1 MFVPLGHFNDN
12 IMKKLLIIPM
22 LFACYLTMGQAYDF
36 NIKKKLNSATA
47 LRSVMVS
54 SPYLDG
60 NTYLA
65 DADEKLIGE
74 QIWMTSNLNVT
85 KFKNGDTIYEAK
97 TKAQWIKA
105 SKDKKPA
112 WCYYQNNAQYEKKY
126 AKLYNWYAVNDPR
139 GLAPKGWHIP
149 SSNEWEE
156 LISFI
161 KKDGIESLK
170 TQDGWNQYKTEG
182 TEYVKACIYCNRTGL
197 NRRGGICFICKG
209 AGFEKMYIEGRYF
222 GNGTNSSGFSAIP
235 SAKRLEDGRFNDRIG
250 DSAYWWA
257 ASETQSQKGYA
268 KYFLITT
275 GEKSKID
282 NYSKG
287 NGISVRLVKDNPE
300 KEEKDR
306 IAKEE
311 KKKKYSAIIGKSIQ
325 IGNIEVA
332 QYDFPEVMNWD
343 DAKKACEALGQGWK
357 LPSQDELN
365 SLYLSK
371 DKIGGFKHNY
381 WSSTENDFNGLAWY
395 QNFSN
400 GFQFSTNK
408 YATYYVRAIRAF

>member
-1 MFVPLGHFNDN
+1 MF
-12 IMKKLLIIPM
+12 
-22 LFACYLTMGQAYDF
+22 FACYMTMGQAYDF
-36 NIKKKLNSATA
+36 NIKKKFNSAKA
-47 LRSVMVS
+47 LQSVIVSRS
-54 SPYLDG
+54 YLDG
-60 NTYLA
+60 NPYLA

-74 QIWMTSNLNVT
+74 QIWMTSNLNVA
-85 KFKNGDTIYEAK
+85 KFQNGDTIYEAN

-170 TQDGWNQYKTEG
+170 TQDGWNQYYTEG

-197 NRRGGICFICKG
+197 NSRGGICFICKG
-209 AGFEKMYIEGRYF
+209 AGFEKIDFEGSYF
-222 GNGTNSSGFSAIP
+222 GNGTNSSGFSATP

-257 ASETQSQKGYA
+257 ASETQYQKGYA

-311 KKKKYSAIIGKSIQ
+311 KKKKDSAIIGKSIK
-325 IGNIEVA
+325 IGNLEVA
-332 QYDFPEVMNWD
+332 QYDFPEVMDWD
-343 DAKKACEALGQGWK
+343 DAKKACEALGQGWR
-357 LPSQDELN
+357 LPDQDELE
-365 SLYLSK
+365 LLFQKK
-371 DKIGGFKHNY
+371 DKIGGFAGNFY
-381 WSSTENDFNGLAWY
+381 WSSYEFGRNGAWY
-395 QNFSN
+395 QSFGLGSQRNDD
-400 GFQFSTNK
+400 K
-408 YATYYVRAIRAF
+408 VEKHYVRAVRAF